1 MEEQVPIAQQTALPT
16 TTNRIGRAS
25 IGAQFRTRLQEST
38 PSLLDSRIAFYS
50 GHLCE
55 RGTDTALFDYAD
67 CAETIL
73 GLRAFVLYDVQSPDN
88 FSGCVAKFRERF
100 QDRLIG
106 VERFDGIDA
115 VLSREQIR
123 SLYMIKIVDDGN
135 LSRVPGVRNLV
146 HAVFF
151 ARRAHGDVYAR
162 ISPCVPAGEK
172 EERGDGKATE
182 AYPIVPHMI
191 RPAEAGGPD
200 MRHELKIPSD
210 ATVFGRYG
218 GWETFDIPF
227 AREAIVAVAQHRPKI
242 FFLLMNSPPIWDPLP
257 NVIHV
262 DKCSD
267 AARKAAFIR
276 TCDAMLHARQGGE
289 SFGLAIGEFSAH
301 NKPVLTSS
309 AHHDSFRADF
319 HLTTLRAKP
328 GCSDFFYHDRQS
340 LVERLIG
347 FDREAA
353 RRADYNAYR
362 DFEPEQV
369 MRTFQRVF
377 LTPREASKQPA
388 AAASHASAVA
398 SAPASNTASASA
410 VATASASA
418 AVATVAAPTE
428 GALAP
433 AAAKQSVPPDLLEKL
448 TKLDAEV
455 GALVRVPAAP
465 ELSFGPRPRRF
476 VCVFKPYV
484 LLRLMP
490 TTCAA
495 AMSKV
500 LSGEELLAVSMRGRW
515 VRIQVPRRPSDG
527 AELERWVLT
536 WHPIHGELLRQLD
549 PDDDGGPKLPGP
561 GAGLVDIS

>member
-1 MEEQVPIAQQTALPT
+1 M
-16 TTNRIGRAS
+16 
-25 IGAQFRTRLQEST
+25 
-38 PSLLDSRIAFYS
+38 
-50 GHLCE
+50 
-55 RGTDTALFDYAD
+55 
-67 CAETIL
+67 
-73 GLRAFVLYDVQSPDN
+73 
-88 FSGCVAKFRERF
+88 
-100 QDRLIG
+100 
-106 VERFDGIDA
+106 
-115 VLSREQIR
+115 
-123 SLYMIKIVDDGN
+123 
-135 LSRVPGVRNLV
+135 
-146 HAVFF
+146 
-151 ARRAHGDVYAR
+151 
-162 ISPCVPAGEK
+162 
-172 EERGDGKATE
+172 
-182 AYPIVPHMI
+182 
-191 RPAEAGGPD
+191 
-200 MRHELKIPSD
+200 
-210 ATVFGRYG
+210 TV
-218 GWETFDIPF
+218 
-227 AREAIVAVAQHRPKI
+227 
-242 FFLLMNSPPIWDPLP
+242 
-257 NVIHV
+257 
-262 DKCSD
+262 
-267 AARKAAFIR
+267 
-276 TCDAMLHARQGGE
+276 
-289 SFGLAIGEFSAH
+289 
-301 NKPVLTSS
+301 
-309 AHHDSFRADF
+309 
-319 HLTTLRAKP
+319 
-328 GCSDFFYHDRQS
+328 QS

-362 DFEPEQV
+362 GFEPEQV

-484 LLRLMP
+484 MLRLMP

-495 AMSKV
+495 AMGKV

-515 VRIQVPRRPSDG
+515 VRIQVPRRTSDG